1 MSAPSLRM
9 TCVVVDDEEMARRK
23 LRALLLDESWL
34 TCVGEASDGPSAVRL
49 IDSERPDLTFL
60 DIRMPGLS
68 GLQVLQ
74 RVKHV
79 PRVIFTTAFDEF
91 AVAAFEI
98 RALDYLLKP
107 FSASRLRLA
116 LERAREAARSQS
128 GLLERATAALLHDV
142 PRQIFVRAEGALL
155 ALDVESIERID
166 GSDDYSSIHVNG
178 RGYLLYRRLAEFA
191 ELLAPVGFVRVHRSH
206 VVNTSHIEQVRSVE
220 GGRMDITLR
229 SGARVVVSRSRAA
242 ALREVLV
249 PSSAKRL
256 LADSGRRAAT

>member
-1 MSAPSLRM
+1 MSALPLRM

-23 LRALLLDESWL
+23 LRALLADEAWL
-34 TCVGEASDGPSAVRL
+34 TCVGEASDGESAVRL
-49 IDSERPDLTFL
+49 IDAQRPDLTFL

-74 RVKHV
+74 RVKHM

-107 FSASRLRLA
+107 FSASRLRLS
-116 LERAREAARSQS
+116 LERAREAARAQP
-128 GLLERATAALLHDV
+128 GLLERATAALRHDV
-142 PRQIFVRAEGALL
+142 PRQIFVRTGGTLL

-166 GSDDYSSIHVNG
+166 GSDDYASVYVNG

-191 ELLAPVGFVRVHRSH
+191 ELLAPVGFLRVHRSH
-206 VVNTSHIEQVRSVE
+206 IVNTAHIASARAVE
-220 GGRMDITLR
+220 GGRMELTLR
-229 SGARVVVSRSRAA
+229 SDARVVVSRSRAA
-242 ALREVLV
+242 ELRDV
-249 PSSAKRL
+249 L
-256 LADSGRRAAT
+256 LAPAGRR